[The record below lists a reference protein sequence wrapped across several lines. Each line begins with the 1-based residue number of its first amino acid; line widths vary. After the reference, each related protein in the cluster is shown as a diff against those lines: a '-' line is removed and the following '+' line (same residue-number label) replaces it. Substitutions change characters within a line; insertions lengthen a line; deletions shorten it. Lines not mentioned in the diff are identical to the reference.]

1 MVLIQ
6 VDLLAKHTGQS
17 RERIEEDV
25 KRPKYFTP
33 TEAIEYGLIDK
44 VHGQISKFL
53 IVNPRKGHNATFWY
67 IV

>member
-1 MVLIQ
+1 MVIIQ

-44 VHGQISKFL
+44 VHGQISKVL